1 VTLSVRVQPR
11 AAQDALAGV
20 RAGALVI
27 RLNAPPVDGRAN
39 EALLRFLGR
48 VLGVPP
54 SAITL
59 MRGASG
65 RDKVVRIAGTDAATV
80 RARLADAT

>member
-1 VTLSVRVQPR
+1 M
-11 AAQDALAGV
+11 
-20 RAGALVI
+20 I